1 MTDGGTRHVA
11 NHAGRQQMLQSA
23 AMEALMMEAAAEGAV
38 FAASIAPVRTGAYRN
53 SFVVEGDVVQVGGKN
68 RAGARLVNTS
78 PYAWAVERGRG
89 AHHVLSRT
97 AAFLEGG

>member
-1 MTDGGTRHVA
+1 MAGGTRHVA

-23 AMEALMMEAAAEGAV
+23 AMEDLMMEAGAEGAV
-38 FAASIAPVRTGAYRN
+38 FAVSIAPVRKGEYRN
-53 SFVVEGDVVQVGGKN
+53 CFVVEGATVQVSGKT

-78 PYAWAVERGRG
+78 SHAWAVERGRG
-89 AHHVLSRT
+89 AAHVLSRT